1 MNKNKPS
8 LRTVRM
14 RYYVS
19 ATTNYGVHVNAI
31 TKSSDNVTCPS
42 IEDLKGRSYQS
53 NIYTDNN
60 FDGKCKDF
68 TDANFKAAVF
78 NSSVDFSGS
87 TLTNANFESAVFNDS
102 VDFRSANLTN
112 ANFESA
118 VFNDSVDFRS
128 ANLTDANFKAA
139 VFNYSVDFRSAKLT
153 NANFEAAVLTN
164 PTSCPNNALCQN
176 LPPPP
181 KEVNG
186 EVLAGQLA
194 QLETKKLFQLTERLS
209 RPSQLIKQ
217 PLIKQTIEQLNKL
230 AQTHQY
236 YQNYYFQTHQTKN

>member
-1 MNKNKPS
+1 
-8 LRTVRM
+8 M
-14 RYYVS
+14 RYVS
-19 ATTNYGVHVNAI
+19 TTNYGVHVNAI

-53 NIYTDNN
+53 NIYTADNN

-102 VDFRSANLTN
+102 VDFRSTNLTN
-112 ANFESA
+112 
-118 VFNDSVDFRS
+118 
-128 ANLTDANFKAA
+128 ANFKAA
-139 VFNYSVDFRSAKLT
+139 VFNYSVDFRSANLT
-153 NANFEAAVLTN
+153 DANFEAAVLTN

-176 LPPPP
+176 LPPPPPP

-194 QLETKKLFQLTERLS
+194 QLETKKLFQLTEQLS
-209 RPSQLIKQ
+209 QLSQLIKQ
-217 PLIKQTIEQLNKL
+217 PLEQQLIKQTIEQLNKL
-230 AQTHQY
+230 AQTPKYKREEPSVLSKLLFSDPPNQQLILLVANILGANLSGQH
-236 YQNYYFQTHQTKN
+236 FLG